1 MVYQYS
7 QKERIIMAMLNSL
20 SNLPIL
26 PTLFLLR
33 YYEKIF
39 PYYVGFFSIIVSF
52 MYHLCESLDIKLY
65 LDQLTWH
72 ELDNISAIFSFTQM
86 SIPLTK
92 FRYDS
97 DYIRKKNY
105 TSFFITML
113 FQRRNPWDITNTL
126 MPIFID
132 YFIAILQ
139 IIKYGMPEYNK
150 KTLFQASIFICITSF
165 FFFKGLDDLNDYLR
179 IWHCLWHFGIGI
191 SSLYLI
197 QIQEKRF
204 IGYFEII
211 YIHFGIIKNEGD
223 YDIIELSVNN
233 NEI

>member
-7 QKERIIMAMLNSL
+7 KNERIIMAIINSL
-20 SNLPIL
+20 SNIPIL
-26 PTLFLLR
+26 PTIFLLK

-39 PYYVGFFSIIVSF
+39 PYYVGFFSVLVSM
-52 MYHLCESLDIKLY
+52 MYHICESLEIKLY
-65 LDQLTWH
+65 LDNMTWH
-72 ELDNISAIFSFTQM
+72 ELDNIGAIFSFTQM

-92 FRYDS
+92 LRHDD

-105 TSFFITML
+105 VSFFITML
-113 FQRRNPWDITNTL
+113 YQQRNPWDITNTL

-132 YFIAILQ
+132 FFIAVLQ
-139 IIKYGMPEYNK
+139 IIKFGMPEYNK
-150 KTLFQASIFICITSF
+150 KIFLYAFVYIMISTF

-179 IWHCLWHFGIGI
+179 IWHCLWHVGIGV

-197 QIQEKRF
+197 QVQEKRF

-211 YIHFGIIKNEGD
+211 FFHFGFIKNLGE

-233 NEI
+233 I